1 MNTQSTEQ
9 GSLGSNPAYA
19 LPGLCNPIPA
29 IPMPELKF
37 LHLYDRDD
45 EACLAVPR

>member
-9 GSLGSNPAYA
+9 GALGSNPTYT
-19 LPGLCNPIPA
+19 LPRLCNPILA

-37 LHLYDRDD
+37 LHLYDRDN
-45 EACLAVPR
+45 ETCLAVPR